1 MSQTASKP
9 VAFIKQ
15 LLNKG
20 HSRSVNAKKN
30 ILASLFIKGC
40 SIAVGLVSVPLT
52 LHYVNPEQYG
62 IWLTLSSL
70 VSWLGYFDIGLGNG
84 LRNKFAEAKAKGD
97 DHLARVY
104 VSTTYAILTIII
116 LVVMVLFFCINPF
129 LNWATILNAS
139 PTISSNLSLL
149 AIIIFLFFC
158 MQFVLQLI
166 TTILNA
172 DQRPAK
178 ASFFNFLGSLLA
190 MITIFILTKTTRG
203 NLIYLGLAFTVAQLV
218 VLAASTLWFYTHEYK
233 KYAPSFKY
241 VNFKY
246 ARNLMGLGIK
256 FFVIQI
262 SFIVLY
268 ETSTILIAHL
278 RDTADTAAVTK
289 YNLAFKFFSVIT
301 MVFGI
306 IMMPFW
312 SAYTEAFVKNDFD
325 WIRASM
331 KNLMRMWLLFFT
343 GGVIMLLLCNQ
354 VYALWVGPEIKV
366 PFRMSLIVAGYIL
379 VNSWNMIFS
388 VFLNGVGKIKLQ
400 LYFGIAGALINIPLA
415 LYLGKQIG
423 IEGVVLSTFLLG
435 LINAVWSPMQYY
447 KIINRKAT
455 GIWDK

>member
-1 MSQTASKP
+1 MSQSITKP
-9 VAFIKQ
+9 VAFIKS
-15 LLNKG
+15 LINKG
-20 HSRSVNAKKN
+20 HSRSVNARKN
-30 ILASLFIKGC
+30 ILASLIIKGC
-40 SIAVGLVSVPLT
+40 SIAVSLVSVPLT
-52 LHYVNPEQYG
+52 LHYVDPEQYG

-97 DHLARVY
+97 DELARVY
-104 VSTTYAILTIII
+104 VSTTYAILTVIIVGVLI
-116 LVVMVLFFCINPF
+116 LFFCVNPF
-129 LNWATILNAS
+129 LNWSTILNAS
-139 PTISSNLSLL
+139 PSISANLSLL
-149 AIIIFLFFC
+149 AVIIFLFFG

-166 TTILNA
+166 TTVLNA

-190 MITIFILTKTTRG
+190 MITIFILTKTTKG
-203 NLIYLGLAFTVAQLV
+203 NLIYLGLAFTVAQLL
-218 VLAASTLWFYTHEYK
+218 VLVASTIWFYTHDYK

-246 ARNLMGLGIK
+246 ARNLMGLGVK

-306 IMMPFW
+306 IMTPFW
-312 SAYTEAFVKNDFD
+312 SAYTEAYVKNDFE
-325 WIRASM
+325 WIRGSM
-331 KNLMRMWLLFFT
+331 KNLMRSWLLFFFA
-343 GGVIMLLLCNQ
+343 GVIMLLLCNQ

-366 PFRMSLIVAGYIL
+366 PFLLSAIMAAYIL
-379 VNSWNMIFS
+379 VNGWNMIFS

-415 LYLGKQIG
+415 LFLGKQIG
-423 IEGVVLSTFLLG
+423 IAGVVLSTLLLG
-435 LINAVWSPMQYY
+435 LINAVWSPLQYY
-447 KIINRKAT
+447 KIINRKAR